1 MKLYCKHCGTALE
14 VTGLS
19 KTPPV
24 PEQDELVAAG
34 MPSKRNS
41 AVLLLFQ
48 CSGTPDEWE
57 LTGKHLSAYH
67 KLYGDQINVGKEA
80 EKARQWIADNPTR
93 RKTAKGMSRFLG
105 GWFSRTV
112 DSGKGAPP
120 VHGREL
126 KQQAQRMA
134 AAVKADR
141 EQGQRASVATM
152 RGAGRVQ
159 DIGELV

>member
-1 MKLYCKHCGTALE
+1 MKLYCKHCGTSLE

-19 KTPPV
+19 KTPPS
-24 PEQDELVAAG
+24 PEQEDLVAAG
-34 MPSKRNS
+34 MPTRRDS
-41 AVLLLFQ
+41 ATLMVFS

-93 RKTAKGMSRFLG
+93 RKTAKGMPRFLG

-112 DSGKGAPP
+112 DSGKGASP
-120 VHGREL
+120 VYGREL

-134 AAVKADR
+134 AAVRADR
-141 EQGQRASVATM
+141 EQAQRASAASM
-152 RGAGRVQ
+152 RGAGQ
-159 DIGELV
+159 IQGAGELI